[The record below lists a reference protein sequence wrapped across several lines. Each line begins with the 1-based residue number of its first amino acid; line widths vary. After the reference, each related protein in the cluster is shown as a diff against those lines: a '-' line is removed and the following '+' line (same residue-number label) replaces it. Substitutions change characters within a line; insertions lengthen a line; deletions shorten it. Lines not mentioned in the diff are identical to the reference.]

1 MKDKGV
7 HDSSQSDDNNEAL
20 KRSPSS
26 VVPSF
31 SIPGELRNKFHVDL
45 VVCFY
50 LVSVYRKVIYP
61 CTLALD
67 NILSHR
73 KFENNY
79 SPLSLISIFI
89 IVSYMKLE
97 DFSSKGLK
105 TFSSII
111 IEY

>member
-7 HDSSQSDDNNEAL
+7 HDSSHSDDNNEAL

-50 LVSVYRKVIYP
+50 LVTV
-61 CTLALD
+61 
-67 NILSHR
+67 
-73 KFENNY
+73 
-79 SPLSLISIFI
+79 
-89 IVSYMKLE
+89 
-97 DFSSKGLK
+97 
-105 TFSSII
+105 
-111 IEY
+111 

>member
-50 LVSVYRKVIYP
+50 LVTVLKGYIP
-61 CTLALD
+61 MHA
-67 NILSHR
+67 
-73 KFENNY
+73 
-79 SPLSLISIFI
+79 SIRQHL
-89 IVSYMKLE
+89 VSQE
-97 DFSSKGLK
+97 V
-105 TFSSII
+105 
-111 IEY
+111 